1 MNDADLRSRLSALR
15 PPALSEPAVARARF
29 RASLAHAAAR
39 ATPPAPVAHRDAPR
53 PHPSALFRQLVSALA
68 LPVLAALLLL
78 PLFRHTSSP
87 SPHPA
92 ATIASAS
99 RQLLAELEALFPG
112 QLEAVVERNGAIQLE
127 LADAPTVPAPADQA
141 VLVEFIRGA
150 QRLRVLAYSGRL
162 VRLRLD
168 RDELQFSP
176 LLTGTGQVLL
186 AGDDFAWSS
195 STPASP
201 EALAGWQI
209 TARPLAAV
217 L

>member
-53 PHPSALFRQLVSALA
+53 PHPSALRRFVSALA
-68 LPVLAALLLL
+68 LPALAALLL
-78 PLFRHTSSP
+78 SP
-87 SPHPA
+87 IIRDTPEPRIPSA
-92 ATIASAS
+92 LVASH
-99 RQLLAELEALFPG
+99 QLLSELEALFPG
-112 QLEAVVERNGAIQLE
+112 QLEAVVEKDGAIQLE
-127 LADAPTVPAPADQA
+127 LAEAPTAPAPADQA
-141 VLVEFIRGA
+141 VLVEFTRGT
-150 QRLRVLAYSGRL
+150 QHLRVLAYSGRS

-168 RDELQFSP
+168 RGELEFSP

-186 AGDDFAWSS
+186 AGDDFAWSP